1 VHNFFKPC
9 VVLVVKGDCLAFG
22 VELHLNNSHLPKL
35 VGGGVHH
42 ASVVSVKL
50 WEDFFALLGDSV
62 GRLSVVVKAN
72 KLYGSALEEQ
82 GEYFV
87 RYVAVV

>member
-1 VHNFFKPC
+1 
-9 VVLVVKGDCLAFG
+9 
-22 VELHLNNSHLPKL
+22 
-35 VGGGVHH
+35 
-42 ASVVSVKL
+42 VVSVKL

-82 GEYFV
+82 GKNFV
-87 RYVAVV
+87 RYVAVG